1 MTAEPKRNP
10 NLDALRGI
18 AILMVV
24 GHHLGYFSLWT
35 RIGWA
40 GVDLFFVLSGYL
52 VSGLLFTE
60 WQRTRSI
67 DFRTF
72 FIRRGFKIYP
82 SFYALLLVTVAA
94 NGIRPG
100 ISSYPVT
107 FRSILSEATFTQN
120 YLPGIWGQTWS
131 LAVEEHFYVLLPL
144 LLLLMCRIGRN
155 REDPFR
161 SLPRLFF
168 TVAAAE
174 IVLRILV
181 SRILTSDAQYAAYL
195 CPTHLRLDALF
206 FGVLIRYYRQ
216 FQPARFFEMT
226 RGAGAAIIV
235 VAAALLL
242 VIVPRANFVMHTVGF
257 TCVYFG
263 AGFLLARV
271 VDLRPNRYIAAAL
284 VRPLAFIGVY
294 SYSIYL
300 WHGWIA
306 RLLPHS
312 TALSFVGCLLASIAL
327 GIVMAKIIEYP
338 LLGLRDR
345 LVPARQVQPIP
356 APLVI

>member
-1 MTAEPKRNP
+1 MEPKRNP

-24 GHHLGYFSLWT
+24 GHHLHYFAWWT

-60 WQRTRSI
+60 WQRTGNI
-67 DFRTF
+67 HFRAF

-94 NGIRPG
+94 NALRPG
-100 ISSYPVT
+100 IFSYPVNL
-107 FRSILSEATFTQN
+107 RSILAEATFTQN
-120 YLPGIWGQTWS
+120 YLSGIWGQTWS
-131 LAVEEHFYVLLPL
+131 LAVEEHFYILLPIV
-144 LLLLMCRIGRN
+144 LLLMCRIGRN
-155 REDPFR
+155 PEDPFR
-161 SLPRLFF
+161 SLPLLFF
-168 TVAAAE
+168 MVAAAE

-181 SRILTSDAQYAAYL
+181 SHTLTSDARHAAYL

-216 FQPARFFEMT
+216 FQPAKFFEMT
-226 RGAGAAIIV
+226 RGSGGVVLILAAV
-235 VAAALLL
+235 SLLAIL
-242 VIVPRANFVMHTVGF
+242 PRASFVMHTVGF

-294 SYSIYL
+294 S
-300 WHGWIA
+300 
-306 RLLPHS
+306 
-312 TALSFVGCLLASIAL
+312 
-327 GIVMAKIIEYP
+327 
-338 LLGLRDR
+338 
-345 LVPARQVQPIP
+345 
-356 APLVI
+356 